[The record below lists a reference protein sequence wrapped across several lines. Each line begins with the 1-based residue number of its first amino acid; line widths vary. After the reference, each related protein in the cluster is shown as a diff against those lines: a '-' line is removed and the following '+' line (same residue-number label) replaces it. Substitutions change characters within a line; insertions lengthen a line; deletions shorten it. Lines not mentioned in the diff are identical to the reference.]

1 MGGWAPRALKDSV
14 RPRRLSGVL
23 VRPLNFTVRSRMAKG
38 NPAVLV
44 GPARRLKLL
53 RLIAN
58 FAWLVSLAFIGVIA
72 IIFHFS
78 PTGKDE
84 PQPNQAVAR
93 PVATAVPVASRGYT
107 HFLRRG
113 GWGS

>member
-1 MGGWAPRALKDSV
+1 
-14 RPRRLSGVL
+14 
-23 VRPLNFTVRSRMAKG
+23 MAKG

-78 PTGKDE
+78 PSLLPLGPIGGTAIIIVGVAMVTAGVTS
-84 PQPNQAVAR
+84 PAGCYYCVAR
-93 PVATAVPVASRGYT
+93 GVPPGGPSPAARGPP
-107 HFLRRG
+107 
-113 GWGS
+113 S